1 MIYKK
6 FGKRIFDIIFFV
18 LTFPVVFPL
27 ILLISLILLIK
38 QGRPIF
44 FLQERVGKNFKPFKL
59 IKFRTMIKDADKVG
73 PSITGKNDSRI
84 TPMGRFLRKTKLDEL
99 PQFLNVLK
107 GDMSVVGP
115 RPEVPKY
122 VELFRKDYEEILSIR
137 PGIVDYATLIYTR
150 EEEVLSSG
158 EDREKTYIEE
168 ILTHKIK
175 LYKKYLSKMSLRTD
189 MEIILKTIELIII
202 NKNSKEKFI

>member
-6 FGKRIFDIIFFV
+6 FGKRIFDIIFFI

-27 ILLISLILLIK
+27 IILISLILLVK

-44 FLQERVGKNFKPFKL
+44 FLQERVGKSFKPFKL
-59 IKFRTMIKDADKVG
+59 IKFRTMVKDADKAG
-73 PSITGKNDSRI
+73 LSITGKNDPRI
-84 TPMGRFLRKTKLDEL
+84 TPIGRFLRKTKLDEL

-122 VELFRKDYEEILSIR
+122 VKLFRKDYEEILSIR

-150 EEEVLSSG
+150 EEEVLSSE
-158 EDREKTYIEE
+158 EDREKIYIEE
-168 ILTHKIK
+168 ILPHKIK
-175 LYKKYLSKMSLRTD
+175 LYKKYISEMSLCTD
-189 MEIILKTIELIII
+189 IKIVFETIKKLIVR
-202 NKNSKEKFI
+202 